1 MANKKLARIEKL
13 SDTSL
18 ENISGGGKVLS
29 PGAKDNV
36 RTTGEVVAAVGLL
49 GFGVCKIVNGVC
61 EAKGVQSAKYVD
73 MAGNICAGLAALGG
87 ATYLGGELG

>member
-18 ENISGGGKVLS
+18 ENVSGGGKVLS
-29 PGAKDNV
+29 LSAKENV
-36 RTTGEVVAAVGLL
+36 KTAGEAVAAVGLL
-49 GFGVCKIVNGVC
+49 GFGVCKIVNSVC
-61 EAKGVQSAKYVD
+61 EVKGIPCAKYVD